1 MKADLRFNEKT
12 SEFWA
17 YVRVIT
23 QLLRA
28 AKRGE
33 DGINSYEMKAVYEA
47 VKASAYPVGALG
59 TPDHPT
65 DLATSLLEYFQYRA
79 QVLNDVVRNDLM
91 TAETA
96 ADEFKKLKDRLGAG
110 EGSPLCDTKN
120 RQTSIKFEVNGVT
133 VNVPMNKQTGD
144 KRNIQYFTGMID
156 LILADALGEQFDY
169 DPRTLTA
176 LGDENELYY
185 TMARR
190 MDGAYPST
198 INPKAV
204 WEIKEYY
211 YTTTFGSKI
220 SDAVYITQL
229 DGYELEEIGRQRAV
243 PQLLLMV
250 DAYEAW
256 WKLGKPYL
264 CRLIDVLNMG
274 KVDEILF
281 GREVLRSLPDIAK
294 TWKDDELSLSD
305 QGVETL

>member
-110 EGSPLCDTKN
+110 EGSPLCDAKN